1 MIISNNSVYLQ
12 ELSLGADANTV
23 KDDSELA
30 TYPIMASYTLLT
42 ISNVGLADSKSEKD
56 PNLESKAIG

>member
-1 MIISNNSVYLQ
+1 
-12 ELSLGADANTV
+12 
-23 KDDSELA
+23 
-30 TYPIMASYTLLT
+30 MASYTLLT